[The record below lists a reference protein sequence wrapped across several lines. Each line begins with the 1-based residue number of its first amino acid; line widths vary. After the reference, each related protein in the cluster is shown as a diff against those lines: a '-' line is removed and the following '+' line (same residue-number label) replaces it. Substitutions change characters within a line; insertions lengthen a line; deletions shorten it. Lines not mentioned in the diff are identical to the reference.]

1 MKLNYKLEN
10 EILNTEFEYDDYIAL
25 ILSFA
30 NDNSKGHKYLE
41 ISHADK
47 DVVGFS
53 FSANTCELSKFKF
66 VSCKDFIIEKSNLTL
81 PNFEIGKIFI
91 DSEKTGYETSILNTD
106 FFSIQV
112 FTNGLK
118 ILFSKKSPVKSIKN
132 GNLIFSMDSEN
143 CILALYLVNL
153 SEKEINHTIEVLVS
167 SKC

>member
-1 MKLNYKLEN
+1 MASM
-10 EILNTEFEYDDYIAL
+10 FD
-25 ILSFA
+25 
-30 NDNSKGHKYLE
+30 G
-41 ISHADK
+41 
-47 DVVGFS
+47 
-53 FSANTCELSKFKF
+53 C
-66 VSCKDFIIEKSNLTL
+66 SNLSSITL

-106 FFSIQV
+106 FFSTQV

-153 SEKEINHTIEVLVS
+153 SEKEVKHTIEVLVS